1 MGNHKMEHCKTQIN
15 LISPRMSKVVIIEI
29 RRQPIG
35 IEVTQLLN
43 DVIPTTWVET
53 IVAPITNFLKGGI
66 LIGFLKNLGHGSGN
80 VLTKRNLNRNSK
92 LSTSTIR
99 VVGTP

>member
-1 MGNHKMEHCKTQIN
+1 
-15 LISPRMSKVVIIEI
+15 
-29 RRQPIG
+29 
-35 IEVTQLLN
+35 
-43 DVIPTTWVET
+43 VET

-66 LIGFLKNLGHGSGN
+66 LIGFSKNLGHGLGN
-80 VLTKRNLNRNSK
+80 VSTRRNLNRNSK

>member
-1 MGNHKMEHCKTQIN
+1 MEHCKTQIN

-43 DVIPTTWVET
+43 DVIPTT
-53 IVAPITNFLKGGI
+53 
-66 LIGFLKNLGHGSGN
+66 
-80 VLTKRNLNRNSK
+80 
-92 LSTSTIR
+92 
-99 VVGTP
+99 

>member
-1 MGNHKMEHCKTQIN
+1 
-15 LISPRMSKVVIIEI
+15 
-29 RRQPIG
+29 
-35 IEVTQLLN
+35 
-43 DVIPTTWVET
+43 VET
-53 IVAPITNFLKGGI
+53 IVAPITNFLKVGI

-80 VLTKRNLNRNSK
+80 VSTKRNLNRNSK